1 MLNTPFNKFG
11 TTVFSTYYSRIT
23 HTNIKE
29 LINMNKDKYPSRE
42 ELDEAFHFLHDAIN
56 RITVEEEEEEM
67 KMEINGNNQVEK

>member
-1 MLNTPFNKFG
+1 MLHTPLINLVQPYFLRFIQGLLILK
-11 TTVFSTYYSRIT
+11 
-23 HTNIKE
+23 IKE
-29 LINMNKDKYPSRE
+29 LISMNKDKYPSRE